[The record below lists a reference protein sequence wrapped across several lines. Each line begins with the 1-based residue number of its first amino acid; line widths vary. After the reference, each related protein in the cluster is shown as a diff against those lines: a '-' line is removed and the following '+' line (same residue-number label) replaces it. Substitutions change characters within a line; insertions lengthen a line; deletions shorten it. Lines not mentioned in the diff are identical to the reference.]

1 MTALAIAQIRTALAL
16 ACHSHK
22 EKAMKLVTTAAS
34 PVYDFGNS
42 PVYYADGL
50 AHIDQAG
57 PNSHLVFYM
66 AQETDQKP
74 GRVIVARLIIPTA
87 ELARMSR
94 QLAYPDAAIEGTAAN
109 TKLSEDGGLVAL
121 PH

>member
-1 MTALAIAQIRTALAL
+1 
-16 ACHSHK
+16 
-22 EKAMKLVTTAAS
+22 MKLVTTDAT

-42 PVYYADGL
+42 PVHYADGL

-87 ELARMSR
+87 ALARMSR
-94 QLAYPDAAIEGTAAN
+94 QLAYPNAAIEGPAAN
-109 TKLSEDGGLVAL
+109 TRMDEDGGMVSV